1 MAKVPDV
8 EGVRREQILCA
19 AFEVAAKAGI
29 GGVTIRAVAAEAGL
43 SHSLVLFYFG
53 RKDRLVSELLEWLI
67 ANSSMFRLAEDG
79 SRHLATRE
87 RLHALLQ
94 QELMRTCREPR
105 RTRLYF
111 EFWALGALQPA
122 IRARID
128 EEMDRYRTAFRTVIE
143 ELLAGQ
149 PAAFPGTTAAG
160 LAALVV
166 SWVHGCAVQATP
178 GTEHFDL
185 EAYGGVVRA
194 AIEHLT
200 RPLPGPDFA
209 SKPSTL
215 SR

>member
-19 AFEVAAKAGI
+19 AYEVAAKAGI
-29 GGVTIRAVAAEAGL
+29 GGVTIRAVAAEAGV

-94 QELMRTCREPR
+94 QEMVRTCGEPR

-128 EEMDRYRTAFRTVIE
+128 EEMERYRAAFQNVIE
-143 ELLAGQ
+143 ELLAAQ
-149 PAAFPGTTAAG
+149 PAACPGATASG
-160 LAALVV
+160 LAALAV

-178 GTEHFDL
+178 GTKHFDL
-185 EAYGGVVRA
+185 EAYRGEVRA
-194 AIEHLT
+194 AVEHLT
-200 RPLPGPDFA
+200 RPL
-209 SKPSTL
+209 
-215 SR
+215 